1 MKAII
6 AKQKIK
12 IDRIIAEKL
21 QLEEEMIAM
30 KE

>member
-6 AKQKIK
+6 AKQKLK
-12 IDRIIAEKL
+12 IDKILAEKL
-21 QLEEEMIAM
+21 QLEEEMIAL